1 MRGIQILT
9 LMLVLKTLINS
20 GNSENDFISNTDV
33 SIKNIN

>member
-1 MRGIQILT
+1 MILFLT

-20 GNSENDFISNTDV
+20 GNDFISNTDV